1 MAGLRPQLVCT
12 RLPQPAREAQLL
24 QEALTSQCT
33 CATPL
38 CRNHGSPLFNHC
50 TALNLILSE
59 IRFAVCGGSSP
70 TTVISALS
78 RTVVLTVRRPVRN
91 SWSLLAAVARLILIE
106 KLNKPSE

>member
-1 MAGLRPQLVCT
+1 MHLRHAVMPG
-12 RLPQPAREAQLL
+12 
-24 QEALTSQCT
+24 
-33 CATPL
+33 
-38 CRNHGSPLFNHC
+38 NHGSPLFNHC

-91 SWSLLAAVARLILIE
+91 NWSLLAAVARLILIE